1 MAPVASKKAF
11 SQQVANMTL
20 STNATGIMSSHRIN
34 RESTTMTAMLRAL
47 AYGTALMLI
56 TIPASRAEDQTIT
69 VERGTPFPLMLETPF
84 DTFLVDNP
92 DVIDVHSRGDRS
104 VIVEGI
110 ALGASN
116 IVFIDERR
124 IAIANIRILVCDM
137 STPRTGAQDE
147 TDRDHR

>member
-1 MAPVASKKAF
+1 
-11 SQQVANMTL
+11 
-20 STNATGIMSSHRIN
+20 
-34 RESTTMTAMLRAL
+34 MLRAL
-47 AYGTALMLI
+47 AYGAALMLI
-56 TIPASRAEDQTIT
+56 TIPASRAEEQTIT

-84 DTFLVDNP
+84 DTFLVENP
-92 DVIDVHSRGDRS
+92 DVIDVHTRGDRS

-137 STPRTGAQDE
+137 STP
-147 TDRDHR
+147 

>member
-1 MAPVASKKAF
+1 
-11 SQQVANMTL
+11 VANMTL
-20 STNATGIMSSHRIN
+20 STNATGIMSSHRSN
-34 RESTTMTAMLRAL
+34 RESTTVTAMLRAL

-56 TIPASRAEDQTIT
+56 TISASRAENQTIT

-84 DTFLVDNP
+84 DTFLVENP
-92 DVIDVHSRGDRS
+92 DVIDVHSHGDRS

-110 ALGASN
+110 TLGASN

-137 STPRTGAQDE
+137 STPRTGAQDG
-147 TDRDHR
+147 TDCDHR